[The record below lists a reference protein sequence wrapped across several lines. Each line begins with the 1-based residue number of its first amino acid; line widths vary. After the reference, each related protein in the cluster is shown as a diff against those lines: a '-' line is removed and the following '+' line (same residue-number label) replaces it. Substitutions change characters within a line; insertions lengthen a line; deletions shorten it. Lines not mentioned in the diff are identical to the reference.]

1 MYNRDEG
8 LKRLHE
14 IKVGLVEVDEYDYE
28 AIATVYVKFDLFGRD
43 LLENDDLAAFHDAQR
58 IAKLKVVEPPMRY
71 ELDIRCKAI
80 AGQENPDDTDHIGAA
95 IAKGY
100 TQARIALVGLAASA
114 RCLILRRHLT
124 FLHGGIHVAI
134 LGKLNLNKVEFAHE
148 FPNIECHGS
157 IHAGNLCA
165 VITALAMF
173 DLSWSEAFLHN
184 YESGQMFLLSPME
197 FNPLHPSGF
206 SHFLS
211 EAYLSFFRCLEYIVM
226 VKVLG
231 ERGQFKSFHLRRAF
245 DRLDCKMSIDGNT
258 TSSDILKVHGDEL
271 IRKRGQYAAHLL
283 TGAKTG
289 ELNHQDVY
297 KLKELVDFLFCST
310 LANPRKL
317 H

>member
-14 IKVGLVEVDEYDYE
+14 IKNSLIEVGEYDYE
-28 AIATVYVKFDLFGRD
+28 AIATVSIKFDLFGRD
-43 LLENDDLAAFHDAQR
+43 LLENHDLAAFHDAQR
-58 IAKLKVVEPPMRY
+58 LAKLKLVEPPMRY
-71 ELDIRCKAI
+71 ELDIRCKAL
-80 AGQENPDDTDHIGAA
+80 AGQENPDNTDHVGAA

-100 TQARIALVGLAASA
+100 TQARIVLAGLAASA

-124 FLHGGIHVAI
+124 FLHGGVHVAI
-134 LGKLNLNKVEFAHE
+134 SGKPNLSRVEFGHE
-148 FPNIECHGS
+148 FPNVESQGS
-157 IHAGNLCA
+157 IDAGNLCA
-165 VITALAMF
+165 AITALAMF
-173 DLSWSEAFLHN
+173 NSSWSEAFLHN

-197 FNPLHPSGF
+197 FNPLHPNGF

-231 ERGQFKSFHLRRAF
+231 ERGQFKGFHLRRAF
-245 DRLDCKMSIDGNT
+245 EHLDCKTTDGNT
-258 TSSDILKVHGDEL
+258 PPSDILKVHGDEL

-283 TGAKTG
+283 TGAKPG

-297 KLKELVDFLFCST
+297 KLKELVDFLFCT
-310 LANPRKL
+310 ALACSSKL